1 MASGPSQR
9 NGYPLPSALYPGPYA
24 MCPFGCYFRT
34 GSESIRSDW
43 PPSSTPRWRPP
54 SQFRIFGT
62 VRDEYQSLPG
72 EPESHEQ
79 TARSKGRGV
88 GLSASLAAESAVT
101 VAGVKEVVMRRGP
114 GVVLALAAVMLAA
127 ACGSGRGGSAAGSG
141 RPSAVAQVA
150 QTHSASASPS
160 SSPSQPAQPKAAP

>member
-114 GVVLALAAVMLAA
+114 GVVLAA

-150 QTHSASASPS
+150 QTHSAAASPS